1 MPEEDKRKQ
10 KNTKNFDIKICL
22 KKINK
27 SIESTRKNKCRKNQF
42 KNILRQ
48 LKENDEL
55 KVLKCMWKQISSRDD
70 AESFSAAEVYTD
82 DDVDSEVDK
91 LIKIEFR

>member
-1 MPEEDKRKQ
+1 M
-10 KNTKNFDIKICL
+10 

-70 AESFSAAEVYTD
+70 AESFSDAEVYTD